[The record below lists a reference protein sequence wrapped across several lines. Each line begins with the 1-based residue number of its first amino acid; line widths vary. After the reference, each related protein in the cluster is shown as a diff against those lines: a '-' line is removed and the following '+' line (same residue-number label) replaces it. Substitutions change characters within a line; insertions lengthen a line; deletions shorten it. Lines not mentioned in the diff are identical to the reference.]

1 MLEEGSGAAV
11 LVHTKSC
18 ETLECHT
25 ICNKSQ
31 RFVKISQDQKAFFK
45 KKVKENAKKPLR
57 QKHKARGETKT
68 YVIEDEE
75 GTDISGDNYD
85 GILDHNLKLIHR
97 RTYTFKDFLPE
108 SMDDSPAM

>member
-57 QKHKARGETKT
+57 PKHKVRGKTKT

-75 GTDISGDNYD
+75 VTDMSADEYG
-85 GILDHNLKLIHR
+85 GILDPNLKLVQR
-97 RTYTFKDFLPE
+97 RAYTFKDFLNF
-108 SMDDSPAM
+108 